1 MKNFKKSSKLDHV
14 CYDIRGP
21 VMDEANR
28 LIAQGCEILKLNI
41 GNPAPFSLMAPEFIP
56 EQMTSS
62 LYASEGYS
70 DSKGILPARE
80 AIAAYCAKKGIVGVT
95 SDDVYTG
102 NGVSELITMVMQG
115 LLDSGDEVL
124 LPAVGDRVAVRRAPG
139 HDMGVIECVLPR
151 RTSFERWRGRAR
163 GERQVLCSN
172 VVV

>member
-62 LYASEGYS
+62 LYASEEMCIRDRWNAYRFRGWFNRSFYS
-70 DSKGILPARE
+70 
-80 AIAAYCAKKGIVGVT
+80 Y
-95 SDDVYTG
+95 
-102 NGVSELITMVMQG
+102 
-115 LLDSGDEVL
+115 
-124 LPAVGDRVAVRRAPG
+124 RA
-139 HDMGVIECVLPR
+139 C
-151 RTSFERWRGRAR
+151 
-163 GERQVLCSN
+163 
-172 VVV
+172 

>member
-1 MKNFKKSSKLDHV
+1 
-14 CYDIRGP
+14 
-21 VMDEANR
+21 MDEANR

-70 DSKGILPARE
+70 GFQGHSARQRGHCRLLRQE
-80 AIAAYCAKKGIVGVT
+80 GIVGVT

-124 LPAVGDRVAVRRAPG
+124 LPAPDYPLWTASVVMAGGTAVPLYLR
-139 HDMGVIECVLPR
+139 
-151 RTSFERWRGRAR
+151 
-163 GERQVLCSN
+163 
-172 VVV
+172 